1 MSGGSSPVA
10 DRQCYWVSSVL
21 ADAQEHPWRLEIAR
35 SYKSEFNAATVAE
48 IDALAPVLTEKN
60 LFQFTI
66 KPEYHRP

>member
-1 MSGGSSPVA
+1 
-10 DRQCYWVSSVL
+10 VL

-35 SYKSEFNAATVAE
+35 SYEADFNAATAAE
-48 IDALAPVLTEKN
+48 IDALAARFLTEKN